1 METDITNEQQMN
13 DTKQQHDIQAYMKI
27 CSNDEDRK
35 LLNNK
40 DYIKDP
46 RKFVILPEPNN
57 RTAKVK
63 KVDL

>member
-1 METDITNEQQMN
+1 
-13 DTKQQHDIQAYMKI
+13 MKI
-27 CSNDEDRK
+27 GSSDEDRK

-40 DYIKDP
+40 DYINDP
-46 RKFVILPEPNN
+46 RKFVTLPASNN